1 MSASSESDCLDEL
14 DKLSRR
20 IAYSS
25 FKAGDG
31 LNCGGLTSLL
41 VASDVTEEIDGELRV
56 MGQVEAASDGE
67 EVPDLA
73 LGAVGE

>member
-1 MSASSESDCLDEL
+1 MSASSEADCLDEL

-31 LNCGGLTSLL
+31 LNCGGLTFLL
-41 VASDVTEEIDGELRV
+41 IASDVTEEIDGALRV
-56 MGQVEAASDGE
+56 MGR
-67 EVPDLA
+67 
-73 LGAVGE
+73 

>member
-14 DKLSRR
+14 DKHSRR

-41 VASDVTEEIDGELRV
+41 VASDITEEIDG
-56 MGQVEAASDGE
+56 
-67 EVPDLA
+67 
-73 LGAVGE
+73 